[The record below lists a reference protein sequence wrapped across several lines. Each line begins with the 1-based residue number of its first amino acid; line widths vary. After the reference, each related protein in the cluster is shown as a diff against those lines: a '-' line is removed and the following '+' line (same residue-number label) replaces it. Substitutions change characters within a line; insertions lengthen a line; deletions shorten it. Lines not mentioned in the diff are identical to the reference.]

1 VSRGDVKAWVIDKM
15 TERTDRQF
23 GAQRRDLLAEAR
35 GRVLEI
41 GAGTG
46 ANLRYYPEGVEEL
59 VLLEPSEPFA
69 RRIQNKLD
77 DGGRQATIVSGRA
90 ESLPFED
97 ASFDTVVVTFVLCT
111 VKDQTRALAEARR
124 VLKPN
129 GVLLFAEHVRA
140 EDQRLARWQ
149 DRLNR
154 PWGRVADGCNC
165 NRETVAALEASPF
178 EVDRLER
185 GRLPKAPPI
194 VRPLVVGRARPRL

>member
-1 VSRGDVKAWVIDKM
+1 VSRGDIKAWLTDKM
-15 TERTDRQF
+15 TERTDREF
-23 GAQRRDLLAEAR
+23 GGQRRKLLSEAR

-46 ANLRYYPEGVEEL
+46 ANLRHYPEAVEEL

-69 RRIQNKLD
+69 RRIHKKLEE
-77 DGGRQATIVSGRA
+77 GGRRATVVAGRA

-111 VKDQTRALAEARR
+111 VSDQTQALAEARR
-124 VLKPN
+124 VLKPD

-140 EDQRLARWQ
+140 DDPRLARWQ

-154 PWGRVADGCNC
+154 PWGLVADGCNC
-165 NRETVAALEASPF
+165 NRETAAALEASPF

-185 GRLPKAPPI
+185 SRLPKAPPI
-194 VRPLVVGRARPRL
+194 VRPLVVGRARPR